1 MVVNLNKMKFKFT
14 LSIKFTIVLF
24 VLLSIAVALNGR
36 SYRVSIHTIENDI
49 QDSYYEQLRFLL
61 LQLDNQVDNLAASLL
76 ELEED
81 SIMKQYINT
90 TAPEDLFDNNML
102 RFNMHE
108 RIKLQSAASNWQM
121 EISVF
126 LKPKKEVISTRPD
139 MVFEDMVSIPRVDRT
154 KGLWSYEPGLRNGMN
169 YFTLVRSAPGYTI
182 LARFPDTYIRDM
194 LNNFQQNSNRYTL
207 MYHPRYGFIG
217 NDPPDLGDWE
227 RQLDWKSM
235 HQPGKR
241 ILNLDGRRVLLNYV
255 PVESLGWVILDLV
268 PLEKVVLPVKESN
281 RFFVL
286 GIMAML
292 AIGVIFTVLLY
303 KQIQHPIN
311 ELVLKLQDI
320 RTGHFDARLK
330 TKRRDEFQEVFAGFN
345 NMAERIQELIEKVY
359 EEKLRLKEAEL
370 KQLQSQINPHFL
382 YNCLFYIKNM
392 AKMGADEQVEAMAL
406 NLGEYYRYTTRLEN
420 PLTTV
425 REEVKFL
432 KNYLN
437 IHNFRRPMV
446 YEINIEDEL
455 MEASI
460 PRLFIQPLVE
470 NAIIHGIENSDREGI
485 IRIQGCN
492 IPDGFMISVEDSGDG
507 LGPEEL
513 KDLREKMNRPLSPET
528 GCGLW
533 NTYQRVINQYDP
545 GCGMHFEHSL
555 LGGLKVSICCIT
567 KHQEEPHVKFADR

>member
-1 MVVNLNKMKFKFT
+1 MKFKFT

-36 SYRVSIHTIENDI
+36 SYRVSIQTIENDI

-61 LQLDNQVDNLAASLL
+61 FQLDNQVDNLAASML

-90 TAPEDLFDNNML
+90 TAPEDLFDSNML
-102 RFNMHE
+102 RFNMYE

-126 LKPKKEVISTRPD
+126 LKSKKEVISTRPD
-139 MVFEDMVSIPRVDRT
+139 MVYADMASIPPVDHT
-154 KGLWSYEPGLRNGMN
+154 KGVWSYEPGLRNNPN
-169 YFTLVRSAPGYTI
+169 YFTMVRSAPGYSI

-194 LNNFQQNSNRYTL
+194 LNKFQQNSNRYTL
-207 MYHPRYGFIG
+207 IYHPRYGLIG
-217 NDPPDLGDWE
+217 NNPPEIGEWE
-227 RQLDWKSM
+227 RQIDWESVQ
-235 HQPGKR
+235 QPGKR
-241 ILNLDGRRVLLNYV
+241 ILNLDGRRVLLNYI
-255 PVESLGWVILDLV
+255 PVESLGWVILDWV

-286 GIMAML
+286 GILAML
-292 AIGVIFTVLLY
+292 AIGVVFTILIY
-303 KQIQHPIN
+303 RQIQHPIN
-311 ELVLKLQDI
+311 ELVLKLRDI
-320 RTGHFDARLK
+320 RTGRFNSRLK

-345 NMAERIQELIEKVY
+345 DMAERIQELIEKVY

-392 AKMGADEQVEAMAL
+392 AKMGANEQVEAMAL

-432 KNYLN
+432 RNYLN
-437 IHNFRRPMV
+437 IHNFRKPMI
-446 YEINIEDEL
+446 YEINISEDL

-470 NAIIHGIENSDREGI
+470 NAIIHGIGSSDQKGKVL
-485 IRIQGCN
+485 IQGCLM
-492 IPDGFMISVEDSGDG
+492 PDGFMISVEDSGDG
-507 LGPEEL
+507 MDWEKL
-513 KDLREKMNRPLSPET
+513 KALREKMNRPLSPET

-533 NTYQRVINQYDP
+533 NTYQRVIHQYDQ
-545 GCGMHFEHSL
+545 GSGMQFERSI
-555 LGGLKVSICCIT
+555 LGGLKVSIYCIT
-567 KHQEEPHVKFADR
+567 HHQEEPHVKFADC